1 MTHTATPAA
10 IAFEQQTRA
19 LNQLASLLVGRDAAI
34 STNELAHDPIGR
46 IEELLD
52 MTSAELLRAAGAGDQ
67 GALKGASR
75 KAEGLGSLLILA
87 KGLVE
92 VA

>member
-10 IAFEQQTRA
+10 VAFEQQTRA

-34 STNELAHDPIGR
+34 ATNELSHDPIAR

-52 MTSAELLRAAGAGDQ
+52 RASTELRRAAGAGDQ
-67 GALKGASR
+67 GTLKGAAR
-75 KAEGLGSLLILA
+75 RAEGLGSLLILA
-87 KGLVE
+87 KGLVA
-92 VA
+92 V